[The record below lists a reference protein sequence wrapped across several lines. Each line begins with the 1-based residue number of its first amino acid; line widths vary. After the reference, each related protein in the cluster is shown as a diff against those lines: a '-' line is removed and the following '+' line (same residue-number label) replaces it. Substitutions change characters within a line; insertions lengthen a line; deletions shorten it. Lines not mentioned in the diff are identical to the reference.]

1 MSYRKEKKYRLS
13 LSDMAYLKNYLLNE
27 GMKSLFPQRVIKS
40 CYFDTENL
48 TFYQE
53 SEEGVL
59 PRKKIRI
66 RWYNNESTY
75 TKEVKIS
82 SIEGR
87 FKYTKDQQ
95 SIDSFEKIC
104 QIKFFDKD
112 YGLVSPSLMV
122 SYKREYF
129 ELSKMRLT
137 FDTNLSYQYLRSH
150 FSKTFRDPEC
160 VMEVKVPMSCTDDY
174 IESLVNHP
182 TSRFSKYSRGLL
194 FLNGM
199 L

>member
-13 LSDMAYLKNYLLNE
+13 LSDLAYLKNHLLSK

-48 TFYQE
+48 TLYHE

-66 RWYNNESTY
+66 RWYNNEKIY

-87 FKYTKDQQ
+87 FKYTKDQK
-95 SIDSFEKIC
+95 SIDTFE
-104 QIKFFDKD
+104 QIVDTQFFDKN
-112 YGLVSPSLMV
+112 YGLVRPSLMV
-122 SYKREYF
+122 SYEREYF
-129 ELSKMRLT
+129 EFLNMRLT
-137 FDTNLSYQYLRSH
+137 FDTNVSYRHLRSH
-150 FSKTFRDPEC
+150 FAKTFKDPEC

-174 IESLVNHP
+174 IEGLINHP

-194 FLNGM
+194 FSDGM